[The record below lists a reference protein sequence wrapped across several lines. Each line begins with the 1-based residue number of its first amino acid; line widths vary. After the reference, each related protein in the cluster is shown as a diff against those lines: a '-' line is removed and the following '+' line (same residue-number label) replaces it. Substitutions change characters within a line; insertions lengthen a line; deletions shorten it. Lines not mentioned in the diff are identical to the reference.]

1 MSNLAKKNR
10 ESHWANIFFYLA
22 AMKTIILSF
31 FLLVFLQS
39 SFAQYLPPD
48 NLVLNPDFKNYT
60 YSQVVNAGDFCVL
73 PQLVCGYKNETS
85 NLFHSL
91 CLHNWISPNTTTPE
105 FIFLDS
111 CNFDEFPY
119 KLFDNAGVGLVNIYT
134 EYADSIYTNHEYL
147 QGMFIQPLIQNHR
160 YCVSVFVIFYHYRD
174 IATEFF
180 GSNVFFVSSIGA
192 YFSKDKIQR
201 NDKHAFYEYY
211 PPQIQNPLGEYLTD
225 STNWMLVSGSF
236 VADGDEEYITIG
248 NFLPDTLTPY
258 MQFQENNTVYVGKA
272 VYLIGFVGVYD
283 CTGHDYQCNAGEDM
297 RICNGQVVQLGTD
310 DDSRRQYR
318 WSPAVGLSDSTAAK
332 PLASP
337 TETTTYYLY
346 VIDEFVQESYDTVTV
361 EVIYCD
367 IFIPNIFSPNGD
379 GQNDVLYVRGQG
391 IEQLS
396 FVVYNRW
403 GQKVFE
409 TKDPNHGWDG
419 TINGKPAETGVYV
432 YHVNAVLHDGL
443 VVSRHGDVTLVR

>member
-1 MSNLAKKNR
+1 M
-10 ESHWANIFFYLA
+10 
-22 AMKTIILSF
+22 
-31 FLLVFLQS
+31 
-39 SFAQYLPPD
+39 
-48 NLVLNPDFKNYT
+48 
-60 YSQVVNAGDFCVL
+60 
-73 PQLVCGYKNETS
+73 
-85 NLFHSL
+85 
-91 CLHNWISPNTTTPE
+91 
-105 FIFLDS
+105 
-111 CNFDEFPY
+111 
-119 KLFDNAGVGLVNIYT
+119 
-134 EYADSIYTNHEYL
+134 
-147 QGMFIQPLIQNHR
+147 
-160 YCVSVFVIFYHYRD
+160 
-174 IATEFF
+174 
-180 GSNVFFVSSIGA
+180 
-192 YFSKDKIQR
+192 
-201 NDKHAFYEYY
+201 
-211 PPQIQNPLGEYLTD
+211 
-225 STNWMLVSGSF
+225 
-236 VADGDEEYITIG
+236 VA
-248 NFLPDTLTPY
+248 L
-258 MQFQENNTVYVGKA
+258 
-272 VYLIGFVGVYD
+272 YD
-283 CTGHDYQCNAGEDM
+283 CTNHNYKCNAGGNKKMCAGES
-297 RICNGQVVQLGTD
+297 VVLGTD

>member
-1 MSNLAKKNR
+1 MKTKSLVFNFMLVFVLSNLH
-10 ESHWANIFFYLA
+10 S
-22 AMKTIILSF
+22 
-31 FLLVFLQS
+31 Q
-39 SFAQYLPPD
+39 
-48 NLVLNPDFKNYT
+48 NLVPNPDFSQYYFFGHPPPEVCDSGFRATHWYNPADLDIRHYLTVKHNDCVSQTTGEIVAGVPVNFLGYQYPISGNAYYTICGSDNGSNKRHACLQVELSETLIIGNTYCTSLWVSLPEYSYSEKANWCKNIGVLFST
-60 YSQVVNAGDFCVL
+60 Y
-73 PQLVCGYKNETS
+73 K
-85 NLFHSL
+85 
-91 CLHNWISPNTTTPE
+91 
-105 FIFLDS
+105 
-111 CNFDEFPY
+111 
-119 KLFDNAGVGLVNIYT
+119 KLFTGPLSDNLPD
-134 EYADSIYTNHEYL
+134 YALY
-147 QGMFIQPLIQNHR
+147 
-160 YCVSVFVIFYHYRD
+160 
-174 IATEFF
+174 
-180 GSNVFFVSSIGA
+180 
-192 YFSKDKIQR
+192 
-201 NDKHAFYEYY
+201 
-211 PPQIQNPLGEYLTD
+211 PQIENKKE
-225 STNWMLVSGSF
+225 NWLDTINWYLVSGSF
-236 VADGDEEYITIG
+236 VADSNYKQLSICVFKPDSLLDIVLNPNATHIGYCFYI
-248 NFLPDTLTPY
+248 D
-258 MQFQENNTVYVGKA
+258 MVS
-272 VYLIGFVGVYD
+272 VYD
-283 CTGHDYQCNAGEDM
+283 CTGHNYQCNAGEDM

-310 DDSRRQYR
+310 DPPAADKRQYR
-318 WSPAVGLSDSTAAK
+318 WMPALGLSDSTAAK

-346 VIDEFVQESYDTVTV
+346 VIDEFLQESYDTVTV